1 MDHAVGPV
9 PDSVRSPAQRLL
21 TLALVLAGAI
31 ASAEPQA
38 SLSFQRSGQR
48 VAELTGAQIS
58 TRVAP
63 QTVTF
68 FDPHAGK
75 TKSYRCWP
83 IKSLMDAMYGPG
95 WDATEYSE
103 AILTAL
109 DGYASV
115 SMAAKLAEPGGCMAF
130 EDLDVPGWEPIG
142 RRKAN
147 PGPYY
152 LVWTGANQGTE
163 HEYPWPWQ
171 LVSIN
176 LVKLE
181 ERYPE
186 VLPRGAA
193 PGSSAARGFAI
204 FKGRCLRC
212 HAINQQ
218 GGKVGPDLNAP
229 QSVTSYRTKAWI
241 TGYVRQP
248 SKYRY
253 TAMPDHLDLKT
264 SDLDDIYD
272 YLVLKRAQP
281 EKTPR

>member
-1 MDHAVGPV
+1 MP
-9 PDSVRSPAQRLL
+9 
-21 TLALVLAGAI
+21 ALVLAAAVAG
-31 ASAEPQA
+31 AEPQA

-48 VAELTGAQIS
+48 VAELSGAQI
-58 TRVAP
+58 TTKVAS
-63 QTVTF
+63 QTITF

-83 IKSLMDAMYGPG
+83 IRSLMDAIYGSG
-95 WDATEYSE
+95 WEATEYSE

-115 SMAAKLAEPGGCMAF
+115 SVAAKLAEPGGCLAF

-142 RRKAN
+142 RRKSN

-229 QSVTSYRTKAWI
+229 QSVTSYRTKDWI
-241 TGYVRQP
+241 TAYVRQP

-253 TAMPDHLDLKT
+253 TAMPDHLDLKK
-264 SDLDDIYD
+264 SDLDDIYE
-272 YLVLKRAQP
+272 YLLLKRAQP
-281 EKTPR
+281 EKTSR

>member
-1 MDHAVGPV
+1 MDHPVGPV

-31 ASAEPQA
+31 AGAEPQA

-48 VAELTGAQIS
+48 VAELIGAQIS

-115 SMAAKLAEPGGCMAF
+115 SVAAKLAEPGGCMAF

-186 VLPRGAA
+186 VLPRGAPPRARA
-193 PGSSAARGFAI
+193 PRAASRSSRADAFAATRSTSREARS
-204 FKGRCLRC
+204 GRISTR
-212 HAINQQ
+212 
-218 GGKVGPDLNAP
+218 
-229 QSVTSYRTKAWI
+229 RKA
-241 TGYVRQP
+241 
-248 SKYRY
+248 
-253 TAMPDHLDLKT
+253 
-264 SDLDDIYD
+264 
-272 YLVLKRAQP
+272 
-281 EKTPR
+281 

>member
-1 MDHAVGPV
+1 MF
-9 PDSVRSPAQRLL
+9 
-21 TLALVLAGAI
+21 ALVLVATMAGA
-31 ASAEPQA
+31 EPDA
-38 SLSFQRSGQR
+38 SLSFQRSSQR
-48 VAELTGAQIS
+48 LAELTGAQIS
-58 TRVAP
+58 TKVAP

-68 FDPHAGK
+68 FDPFVAK

-83 IKSLMDAMYGPG
+83 VKSLMDAIYGPG
-95 WDATEYSE
+95 WEASEYSE

-115 SMAAKLAEPGGCMAF
+115 SVAAKLAEPGGCLAF

-142 RRKAN
+142 RRRSN

-152 LVWTGANQGTE
+152 LVWTGANQRTE

-171 LVSIN
+171 LASVN

-181 ERYPE
+181 ERYPD
-186 VLPRGAA
+186 VLPKGAA
-193 PGSSAARGFAI
+193 PGSSAARGFEI

-218 GGKVGPDLNAP
+218 GGEIGPDLNAP
-229 QSVTSYRTKAWI
+229 QSVATYRTKTWI
-241 TGYVRQP
+241 TEYVRQP

-253 TAMPDHLDLKT
+253 TQMPDHMDLQAA
-264 SDLDDIYD
+264 DLDAIYE
-272 YLVLKRAQP
+272 YLKLKSTQP
-281 EKTPR
+281 EKRVR